1 MTPDQL
7 ELAITHYL
15 DGTLP
20 PEDIGAL
27 EQILATDP
35 VAQAIFQEHEKLTA
49 VLRSQPLP
57 EMDMGEL
64 ARDLSAVVTGTVDEE
79 SRLADQKLNAIL
91 KAVTPLPTVKWDELA
106 ARISASLDEELAAG
120 DEEDARLDILLQ
132 SNPMPALDWDKL
144 AIHLSKAVAAE
155 TGGVEA
161 QHPRQEEEKPAVLF
175 KIGFAQKAARWAVAA
190 CLVGAAAVGIR
201 MYSGHADQTHVVSQR
216 PTPVDP
222 AGPVVAQVEIPKVE
236 ESNKPAVAEISI
248 GPSKAYAEASD
259 QGFYPSGVASRS
271 PVVIAVPVGSDDDAD
286 HILGF
291 D

>member
-1 MTPDQL
+1 MTPEQL
-7 ELAITHYL
+7 ELSITHYL

-27 EQILATDP
+27 EQILAADP

-91 KAVTPLPTVKWDELA
+91 KAVTPLPTVKWDQLA
-106 ARISASLDEELAAG
+106 AQISSSLDAELAAG
-120 DEEDARLDILLQ
+120 DEEDARLDLLLQ

-144 AIHLSKAVAAE
+144 AGHLSKAVAAE
-155 TGGVEA
+155 VVGANE
-161 QHPRQEEEKPAVLF
+161 REQEEEKPSVLF
-175 KIGFAQKAARWAVAA
+175 RIGFAQKATRWAVAA
-190 CLVGAAAVGIR
+190 CLLGAAAVGIR
-201 MYSGHADQTHVVSQR
+201 MYSGHSGNTLVTQ
-216 PTPVDP
+216 PNPV
-222 AGPVVAQVEIPKVE
+222 GPVGTVVAQVEIPKAEV
-236 ESNKPAVAEISI
+236 SSQPAVAEISI
-248 GPSKAYAEASD
+248 GPSKAYADVSNQE
-259 QGFYPSGVASRS
+259 FYHGVASRA